1 MVCSTDQSNLN
12 KVTIY
17 QFRLYD
23 IAADESRTSRRWATL
38 AAIERIHREALE
50 DTATEVDAA
59 VVSSDI
65 PGMTERGFNPHPAC
79 WISEDRDCLIIAS
92 NQGAANVD

>member
-1 MVCSTDQSNLN
+1 MSEANLN

-17 QFRLYD
+17 RFRLYD
-23 IAADESRTSRRWATL
+23 ITADEPHTSRRWATL
-38 AAIERIHREALE
+38 EAIERIHGEVLE

-65 PGMTERGFNPHPAC
+65 PGMTERSFNPHPRVGFQK
-79 WISEDRDCLIIAS
+79 I
-92 NQGAANVD
+92 VTT